1 MFQDETDG
9 PQRLYVKYI
18 SNVPLFKLAM
28 KVDYFSHPIGSNDF
42 FGLTEH
48 IIRVMSHPFHV
59 YMIEG
64 YIFL

>member
-1 MFQDETDG
+1 
-9 PQRLYVKYI
+9 
-18 SNVPLFKLAM
+18 M